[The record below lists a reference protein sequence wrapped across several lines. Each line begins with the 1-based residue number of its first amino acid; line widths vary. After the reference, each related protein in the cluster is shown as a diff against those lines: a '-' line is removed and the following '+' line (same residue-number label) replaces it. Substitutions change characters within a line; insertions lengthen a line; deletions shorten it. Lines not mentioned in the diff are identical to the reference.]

1 MRYELP
7 EGHIAFLLSIAAA
20 MPACDFDTAGTAP
33 CDSSA
38 HADDGKDDDKDDEGD
53 DGSTGAAETGGGTTG
68 GDTGGEATGAGE
80 GGDDGGEAST
90 TGMIEPPI
98 CQPYVDHYIE
108 CFPSGDAQVLHDGCV
123 YSINAG
129 HGYSPECG
137 SAVEDWYA
145 CLVDTPCDVV
155 LGGEPYCESQRA
167 ALDSAC
173 PMDGGTSSG

>member
-1 MRYELP
+1 MQYEQ
-7 EGHIAFLLSIAAA
+7 GSIAFLLSLAAA
-20 MPACDFDTAGTAP
+20 TPNCDFDTSGTDCARP
-33 CDSSA
+33 EDHPS
-38 HADDGKDDDKDDEGD
+38 DDDKDDD
-53 DGSTGAAETGGGTTG
+53 DDEETGAAETGGGTTG
-68 GDTGGEATGAGE
+68 GGEAGGEASGGVTGDPAEDG
-80 GGDDGGEAST
+80 DGGEAST
-90 TGMIEPPI
+90 TGMVEPPI

-129 HGYSPECG
+129 HAYSPECG

-173 PMDGGTSSG
+173 PMDGGTTGG